1 MDQLKRRGW
10 SLPSRCFMYKA
21 EEESTNRLLLHDPK
35 ATMIWQLIFALF
47 GVQWVMSF
55 SIKDSL
61 LSWHSS
67 FVGKKRKK
75 MWNAAPLCLFW
86 TLWNE
91 RNRKA
96 FEDTELTD

>member
-1 MDQLKRRGW
+1 
-10 SLPSRCFMYKA
+10 
-21 EEESTNRLLLHDPK
+21 
-35 ATMIWQLIFALF
+35 MIWQLIFALF

-75 MWNAAPLCLFW
+75 MWNAAPLCLFCPYGEKEIEEPLK
-86 TLWNE
+86 TPN
-91 RNRKA
+91 
-96 FEDTELTD
+96 

>member
-10 SLPSRCFMYKA
+10 FLPSRCFLCKA
-21 EEESTNRLLLHDPK
+21 EEGSANHLLLHCPK

-61 LSWHSS
+61 LSWH
-67 FVGKKRKK
+67 VLLLGRKGKKHG
-75 MWNAAPLCLFW
+75 MQPYCVYSGPYG
-86 TLWNE
+86 
-91 RNRKA
+91 
-96 FEDTELTD
+96 

>member
-1 MDQLKRRGW
+1 
-10 SLPSRCFMYKA
+10 
-21 EEESTNRLLLHDPK
+21 
-35 ATMIWQLIFALF
+35 MIWQLIFALF

-96 FEDTELTD
+96 FEDTELMD